1 MSFTGTLKRLIPNPQ
16 KNSEKVEKKQ
26 LKLIECMETKEILK
40 KYTVPFDQRFIIN
53 QQSDQ
58 QMVTCVNGKTT
69 TA

>member
-1 MSFTGTLKRLIPNPQ
+1 MYGDKRNP
-16 KNSEKVEKKQ
+16 E
-26 LKLIECMETKEILK
+26 K

>member
-1 MSFTGTLKRLIPNPQ
+1 
-16 KNSEKVEKKQ
+16 
-26 LKLIECMETKEILK
+26 METKEILE

-58 QMVTCVNGKTT
+58 QIVTCVNGKTT